1 MINSI
6 NWPEARSQKYGEILE
21 LLLSYLGVFMRFNLK
36 AIVLTVS
43 FFTLVLVDF
52 GCSDGAGSGPKAPE
66 FRLSDLEGEI
76 RSLSEFKGNVVV
88 LDFWATWCPPCRMSI
103 PELVKLQGKYGDRGL
118 VILGVSVDDPMRVT
132 DEHLRV
138 FKEKASIN
146 YAILRYN
153 QEVIRDYFGQK
164 KQAIPTMFLIDRD
177 GRIKDKFVGYDPG
190 ALEESLSEIL

>member
-1 MINSI
+1 
-6 NWPEARSQKYGEILE
+6 
-21 LLLSYLGVFMRFNLK
+21 MRFDLK

-43 FFTLVLVDF
+43 FFTLVLFDF
-52 GCSDGAGSGPKAPE
+52 GCSDGAGAGPKAPE

-76 RSLSEFKGNVVV
+76 RRLSEFKGNVVV

-103 PELVKLQGKYGDRGL
+103 PELVKLQEKYGDRGL
-118 VILGVSVDDPMRVT
+118 VILGISVDDPMRVT
-132 DEHLRV
+132 DEHLRA

-146 YAILRYN
+146 YAILRYS

-177 GRIKDKFVGYDPG
+177 GRIRGKFVGYEPG
-190 ALEESLSEIL
+190 ALEKSLSEIL